1 MTDPTP
7 KLNAALVEA
16 RKEFGPLHK
25 NAVNAFLKKQDGTPH
40 RFADLSAI
48 LDLIDDVLLRHGV
61 VMMQHPGGTE
71 TMAEMT
77 TELRHV
83 SGEMTSSTA
92 KCPAVKADPQGYGAA
107 YTYLRRFALEGM
119 MGLRAVDDD
128 GESHRKAFEARK
140 AEKAAEKAPASAM
153 DPKVA
158 AKWVAAFDAA
168 GVTVVAL
175 ESMTGLK
182 VGQFTVNEEKLLGTL
197 LKAARA
203 KAKSKTPDE
212 IAQDAVK
219 AQAEAAFKSAQASL
233 ASPVAKPSTVE
244 ANATFK
250 ALIEKIHAAPDEQ
263 TVRNIHAEG
272 IYLKLGKGDMA
283 ALLRAVEDRIFILSE
298 LRKGPAPK
306 PSEDLSF

>member
-25 NAVNAFLKKQDGTPH
+25 NAVNAFLKKQDGSPH

-48 LDLIDDVLLRHGV
+48 LDLIDDVLLKHGV
-61 VMMQHPGGTE
+61 VVMQHPGGTE

-140 AEKAAEKAPASAM
+140 TEKAAEKAPASAM

-158 AKWVAAFDAA
+158 AKWVAAFGAA
-168 GVTVVAL
+168 GVSVAAL
-175 ESMTGLK
+175 ESRMGLK
-182 VGQFTVNEEKLLGTL
+182 VGQFTVTEEKPLGAY
-197 LKAARA
+197 LKEARA
-203 KAKSKTPDE
+203 KTKSKTPDE
-212 IAQDAVK
+212 LAQDAVK
-219 AQAEAAFKSAQASL
+219 AQAEAAFASAEKSL

-250 ALIEKIHAAPDEQ
+250 ALAERIAAAPSEADALLIQ
-263 TVRNIHAEG
+263 AEAV
-272 IYLKLGKGDMA
+272 KLNLPKSDMA
-283 ALLRAVEDRIFILSE
+283 ALGRAVKDRAFILSE

-306 PSEDLSF
+306 PSEDFF

>member
-1 MTDPTP
+1 MTDSTP

-48 LDLIDDVLLRHGV
+48 LDLIDDVLLKHGV
-61 VMMQHPGGTE
+61 VVMQHPGGTE

-140 AEKAAEKAPASAM
+140 TEKAAEKAPASAM

-158 AKWVAAFDAA
+158 AKWVAAFEAA
-168 GVTVVAL
+168 GVPVAAL
-175 ESMTGLK
+175 EARMGLK
-182 VGQFTVNEEKLLGTL
+182 VGQFTVAEEKPLGAF
-197 LKAARA
+197 LKEARA
-203 KAKSKTPDE
+203 KAKPKTPDE

-219 AQAEAAFKSAQASL
+219 AQAEAAFASAQASL
-233 ASPVAKPSTVE
+233 SPVAKPSTVE

-250 ALIEKIHAAPDEQ
+250 ALAERIAAAPSEADALLIQ
-263 TVRNIHAEG
+263 AEAV
-272 IYLKLGKGDMA
+272 KLSLPKSDMA
-283 ALLRAVEDRIFILSE
+283 ALGRAVKDRAFILSE